1 MTDERRKKVFLMKL
15 WIGLI
20 VGGLLI
26 LWLANLQNVW
36 SFNQQIMSVS
46 DKLQWAELKNSWSG
60 TVTDFNNSL
69 DRIKELKEVSL
80 EEKQI
85 TRPPWLAE
93 VMQEAEKLASSSGV
107 TALINSS
114 TSPSLEIIESTTK
127 AVVGE

>member
-1 MTDERRKKVFLMKL
+1 MSDERRKKVFLMKL

-26 LWLANLQNVW
+26 LWLANLRNVW
-36 SFNQQIMSVS
+36 SFNQQIMSAK

-60 TVTDFNNSL
+60 AVTDVSNNL
-69 DRIKELKEVSL
+69 DRIKELKETSL

-85 TRPPWLAE
+85 TRPPWLEE

-107 TALINSS
+107 AALISSSTNSS
-114 TSPSLEIIESTTK
+114 LEVIESTTE
-127 AVVGE
+127 AVISE

>member
-1 MTDERRKKVFLMKL
+1 MSDERRKKIFLMKL

-36 SFNQQIMSVS
+36 SFNQQIMSAK
-46 DKLQWAELKNSWSG
+46 DKLQWTELKNSWSG
-60 TVTDFNNSL
+60 AVTDVSNSL
-69 DRIKELKEVSL
+69 DRIKELKETSL

-93 VMQEAEKLASSSGV
+93 VMQKAEKLASSSGV
-107 TALINSS
+107 NALISSS
-114 TSPSLEIIESTTK
+114 TNPSLETIESTTR